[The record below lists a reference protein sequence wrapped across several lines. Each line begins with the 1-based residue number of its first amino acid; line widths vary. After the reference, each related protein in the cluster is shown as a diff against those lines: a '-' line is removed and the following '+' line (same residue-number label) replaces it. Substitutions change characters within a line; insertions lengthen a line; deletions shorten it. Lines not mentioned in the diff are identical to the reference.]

1 MATRRGPSIVRNGL
15 IICLDA
21 ADRKSYPGSGTSWN
35 NLGSQSTTGTLNNTP
50 TWYPN
55 EKGGSFYFDTFSTG
69 SGDTEGVTFTNLPDV
84 TTGLTMEMF
93 VNLSNSAKNFTQ
105 YAGWLCGRESKYRII
120 YGNGAL
126 GFTCA
131 TVNNDWGN
139 TRDVYVYPPTIGLWM
154 HLTCLYDGT
163 YNRIYINGELAGT
176 SASTSGNISTTYNQP
191 FYWFWTGAGILE
203 GGRGYGSVLRIYNRG
218 LTAAEVAQN
227 FNAQRRRFGL

>member
-1 MATRRGPSIVRNGL
+1 MATQRGPKIVRPGL

-21 ADRKSYPGSGTSWN
+21 ADRKSYTGSGTTWN
-35 NLGSQSTTGTLNNTP
+35 NLGSQSISGTLNNTP
-50 TWYPN
+50 TWYPA
-55 EKGGSFYFDTFSTG
+55 EKGGSFFFDRYSTG
-69 SGDTEGVTFTNLPDV
+69 SMDTEGVTLSTTPDV
-84 TTGLTMEMF
+84 TTGLTMEMW
-93 VNLSNSAKNFTQ
+93 VNLASAAKDFTQ

-120 YGNGAL
+120 YGNGSM

-131 TVNNDWGN
+131 TTTNDWGN
-139 TRDVYVYPPTIGLWM
+139 TRDVYYNYTNLGVWSHIA
-154 HLTCLYDGT
+154 CLYDGT
-163 YNRIYINGELAGT
+163 YNRIYVNGALVGT